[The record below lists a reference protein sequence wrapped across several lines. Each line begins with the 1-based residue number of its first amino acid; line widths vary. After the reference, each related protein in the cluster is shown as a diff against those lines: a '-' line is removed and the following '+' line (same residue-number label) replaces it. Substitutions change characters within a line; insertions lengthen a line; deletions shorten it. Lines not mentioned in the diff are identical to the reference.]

1 MLKSLILGIFV
12 KIEESEMSGFF
23 VLVSF
28 ELNNKGLLSDWKI
41 LSKEIDD
48 DISSVK
54 GFISR
59 DSGIDEQGYV
69 YCLLKWQS
77 RTYQEA
83 FMRQLESRDDW
94 PKTMEDFG
102 RIANMETMTFKNI
115 ALF

>member
-1 MLKSLILGIFV
+1 
-12 KIEESEMSGFF
+12 MSGFF

-28 ELNNKGLLSDWKI
+28 ELNDKNLLIDWKV

-48 DISSVK
+48 NILGVK

-69 YCLLKWQS
+69 YCLVKWQS
-77 RTYQEA
+77 RADQEA
-83 FMRQLESRDDW
+83 FKKQFESKDDW
-94 PKTMEDFG
+94 SKTMEDFG
-102 RIANMETMTFKNI
+102 RIANMETIMFKNI